1 MDKLKIISF
10 KTASAYH
17 LAGSLVRLEWKVKGH
32 FFVILRVG
40 NKIKLF
46 RKTTSADLFLYSNK
60 KAKLYAVNMFSY
72 NVTELDIIIHNTNKS
87 NNTYRL
93 KDNQSSIKNNNIE
106 LNTEIN
112 SSRVKDMNVSFT
124 NIHFNV
130 KDIKLNQTL

>member
-17 LAGSLVRLEWKVKGH
+17 LAGSLVRLEWEVQGH
-32 FFVILRVG
+32 LFIILRVG
-40 NKIKLF
+40 YKIKLF

-60 KAKLYAVNMFSY
+60 KAKLYAVNIFSF
-72 NVTELDIIIHNTNKS
+72 NATELNIIIHNTNKS
-87 NNTYRL
+87 NNIYRL